1 MFQGQVMRILCDA
14 TSGKN
19 SANVASKAMAFPGR
33 YVALLGAVVDVQGEE
48 AQGGSR
54 L

>member
-1 MFQGQVMRILCDA
+1 MPQVERIAQMWQAKQCICA
-14 TSGKN
+14 
-19 SANVASKAMAFPGR
+19 AFPGR